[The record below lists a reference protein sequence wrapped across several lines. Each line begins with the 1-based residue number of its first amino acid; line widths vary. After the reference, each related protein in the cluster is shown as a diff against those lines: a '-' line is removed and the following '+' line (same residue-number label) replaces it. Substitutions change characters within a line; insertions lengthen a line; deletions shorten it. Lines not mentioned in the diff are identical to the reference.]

1 MLRFDKKLLGNQW
14 ASGDLTNM
22 KNFSENGRYNDW
34 TEINDK
40 VVKGKLLKKKAW
52 RTEAQDH
59 FKINKCTQKAQQHG
73 FLIYFYI
80 FPRSTFTLDSN
91 NDGQGQCLVILV
103 THFPQ
108 GKLFCCC
115 EV

>member
-40 VVKGKLLKKKAW
+40 VVKGKLKKKKPGELKL
-52 RTEAQDH
+52 RT
-59 FKINKCTQKAQQHG
+59 
-73 FLIYFYI
+73 
-80 FPRSTFTLDSN
+80 TLKLTSALRKHN
-91 NDGQGQCLVILV
+91 NMVS
-103 THFPQ
+103 
-108 GKLFCCC
+108 
-115 EV
+115 